1 MSPEWQ
7 GSHPCCG
14 LGTLPDTD
22 VHVSLYHPCMSVAR
36 FAPALTVMVLG
47 LGCAVH
53 GQQGRLAP
61 YVPTP
66 PDVVDRMLSL
76 AAVTAQDVVYDLG
89 SGDGRIVI
97 AAAKTYGAR
106 GIGIEIDPTR
116 IKEARENAR
125 RAGVERQVTFRL
137 EDATTADISAAT
149 VVTLYLLTSGNQT
162 LKPTLERQLRSGTR
176 VVSHAFPISGWTP
189 EKVDKFTDSMGDERI
204 IYLWRIP

>member
-1 MSPEWQ
+1 MPTRASRVT
-7 GSHPCCG
+7 S
-14 LGTLPDTD
+14 TL
-22 VHVSLYHPCMSVAR
+22 VIL
-36 FAPALTVMVLG
+36 VLA

-76 AAVTAQDVVYDLG
+76 AGVTAQDVLYDLG

-97 AAAKTYGAR
+97 AAAKKFGAR
-106 GIGIEIDPTR
+106 AIGIEIDPAR

-125 RAGVERQVTFRL
+125 GAGVERQVTFRL
-137 EDATTADISAAT
+137 QDATTADISDAT
-149 VVTLYLLTSGNQT
+149 VVTLYLLTSGNAT
-162 LKPTLERQLRSGTR
+162 LKPLLERQLRSGTR

-189 EKVDKFTDSMGDERI
+189 EKIDKFTDSMGDERV